1 MPVPTGI
8 ITAEESLLH
17 ADLQQL
23 KLEVTRLS
31 RELSASKNFLNKV
44 ETALNAKEA
53 LSRTLSFANAKQ
65 RAHTEILLDSCPSII
80 ILLDAECRFILST
93 KAFLDVTG
101 IPNFDFIKDKHYLT
115 VFSNYLEPEPLEKL
129 KNAVNRVG
137 LTGDSVQLDGWID
150 FSNSGKKR
158 YYSIELSGI
167 DANGTADGD
176 SAATGVLAVFAD
188 LTDFMLEKQRAEAAN
203 NAKSDFLASMSHE
216 IRTPMN
222 AILGMSEMLSRSELN
237 PEQSKFLLNIR
248 DSSQSL
254 LSIINDIL
262 DFSKIEAGRMEL
274 VTTSYNL
281 RGLLDSLYTMFS
293 HLFEVK
299 GLRFIYDIDDDLP
312 PFSFGDENRFRQILT
327 NLLSNALKYTIKGY
341 VKLRVWL
348 TEDGMLR
355 VYVRDSGIGIHEEEF
370 GKLFTPFE
378 QLDVHRNKNIVG
390 TGLGLPISHN
400 MCKIMGG
407 RLWIESTY
415 GEGSTFHIELPFTP
429 ADENCLK
436 ELASVEEFS
445 SPGATVLVVDDIDIN
460 LTVAEAMLG
469 LFDIEPD
476 LASRGAEAV
485 ELTQAK
491 KYDLI
496 FMDHMMPGM
505 DGIEATKI
513 IRTQNGMNNR
523 TPIVALT
530 ANAVM
535 GMEEMFLAN
544 NFDGFLAKPL
554 DITSLN
560 VCLRKWLPAALI
572 SSKFSQ

>member
-1 MPVPTGI
+1 MPTGT
-8 ITAEESLLH
+8 ITTEEATLH
-17 ADLQQL
+17 AELQQL
-23 KLEVTRLS
+23 RLEVTRLT
-31 RELSASKNFLNKV
+31 RELRVSKNFLDKV
-44 ETALNAKEA
+44 EKALNAKEA

-65 RAHTEILLDSCPSII
+65 RAHTEILLESCPSII
-80 ILLDAECRFILST
+80 LLLDAECHFILST
-93 KAFLDVTG
+93 KAFLAVTG

-115 VFSNYLEPEPLEKL
+115 VFSNYLEPAPLKKL
-129 KNAVNRVG
+129 EDAVNKVT
-137 LTGDSVQLDGWID
+137 LTGESALLDGWID

-158 YYSIELSGI
+158 YYSIELSGV
-167 DANGTADGD
+167 DTNGTADGD
-176 SAATGVLAVFAD
+176 TAATGVLAVFAD

-237 PEQSKFLLNIR
+237 PEQTKFLLNIR

-274 VTTSYNL
+274 VTTNYDL
-281 RGLLDSLYTMFS
+281 RSLLDSLYTMFS

-312 PFSFGDENRFRQILT
+312 AFSFGDENRLRQILT
-327 NLLSNALKYTIKGY
+327 NLLSNALKYTIRGY
-341 VKLRVWL
+341 VKLHVWL
-348 TEDGMLR
+348 EDEKLR
-355 VYVRDSGIGIHEEEF
+355 VYVEDSGIGIHEEDF

-378 QLDVHRNKNIVG
+378 QLDVRRNKNIVG

-407 RLWIESTY
+407 RLWIESSY

-429 ADENCLK
+429 ADKDCLE

-445 SPGATVLVVDDIDIN
+445 APGATVLVVDDIEIN

-476 LASRGAEAV
+476 LASRGADAV
-485 ELTQAK
+485 EMTQAK

-505 DGIEATKI
+505 DGIATTKI
-513 IRTQNGMNNR
+513 IRSQNGMNNKA
-523 TPIVALT
+523 PIVALT

-544 NFDGFLAKPL
+544 SFDGFLAKPL
-554 DITSLN
+554 DVTSLN
-560 VCLRKWLPAALI
+560 ICLRKWLHATLI
-572 SSKFSQ
+572 TSKLSQ